1 MTPKDGTGLKLEGVT
16 LMVNGRSLIGPIDID
31 VAKGEI
37 VTVMGPSGSGK
48 SSLLDFMCGT
58 LSSAFKAEGCVKLNG
73 RQLNDIPVEDRRIGM
88 LFQDDLLFPHMTV
101 AENLLFG
108 VPEHIK
114 SRDDRRRRVSDALN
128 DADMSG
134 YEDRCPATLSGGQRA
149 RIALM
154 RVLLSE
160 PEALLLDEPFGA
172 LDQSL
177 QAQIRTFVFDH
188 ARRQALP
195 TLLVTHD
202 AEDAAAAGGRVIE
215 LSSVV

>member
-1 MTPKDGTGLKLEGVT
+1 MIANQNDGLKLDGVT
-16 LMVNGRSLIGPIDID
+16 LSVSGRDFLGPVNIEI
-31 VAKGEI
+31 AKGEI

-48 SSLLDFMCGT
+48 SSLLDFICGT
-58 LSSAFKAEGCVKLNG
+58 LSGAFVASGSIVLNG
-73 RQLNDIPVEDRRIGM
+73 QQVGGLPVEDRRIGM

-114 SRDDRRRRVSDALN
+114 SRKDRRARMAAALD
-128 DADMSG
+128 DADMAG
-134 YEDRCPATLSGGQRA
+134 YEDRRPATLSGGQRA

-160 PEALLLDEPFGA
+160 PAALLLDEPFGT

-177 QAQIRTFVFDH
+177 RAQIRAFVFDH

-202 AEDAAAAGGRVIE
+202 TEDADAAGGRVIT
-215 LSSVV
+215 LSGSA